1 MEKGEGKVE
10 GFEGIIMW
18 LVIFALA
25 VLVLGKVLE
34 IFFIY
39 ILPILLVVFIV
50 RWIIRTIRES
60 RVRELRNEL
69 EKSNAIGREAQVDS
83 EEFVSGEPDSFE
95 DNIVEN
101 MELSEQDPG
110 ESIDDETVSPVRKEV
125 IKKPKHSRWE
135 LIKPDEKED

>member
-1 MEKGEGKVE
+1 ME

-18 LVIFALA
+18 LVIFAL
-25 VLVLGKVLE
+25 VLLVLGKVLE

-60 RVRELRNEL
+60 RVRKLRNEL
-69 EKSNAIGREAQVDS
+69 EKSNAIGREAQVDY

-95 DNIVEN
+95 DKIVEN
-101 MELSEQDPG
+101 VPLSEQDPG
-110 ESIDDETVSPVRKEV
+110 ESIDDETVITVQKEV

-135 LIKPDEKED
+135 LIKSDNKED